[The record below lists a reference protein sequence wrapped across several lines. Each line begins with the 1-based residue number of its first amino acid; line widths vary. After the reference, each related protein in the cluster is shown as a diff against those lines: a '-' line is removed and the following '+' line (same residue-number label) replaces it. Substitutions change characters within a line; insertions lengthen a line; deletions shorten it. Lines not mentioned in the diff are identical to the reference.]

1 MPDNTLDELGFG
13 ILRDAFADVFF
24 PGTNTIM
31 TRTRYLVFVPALCL
45 VVEKEKLVQQRCTQ
59 EGSLNLKTDSA
70 SHCAQRNRLA

>member
-31 TRTRYLVFVPALCL
+31 TRTGIWSSSP
-45 VVEKEKLVQQRCTQ
+45 RCVSSSKKKNSLATLPQ